1 MPKVTSEKLILTD
14 RQAAYIILRVFTAIS
29 MVAII
34 VSRLYPIEVRLDLL
48 QTAPIPLIFNGLSN
62 VIVIVAGCFIFWG
75 YRLRLACALSLIPLA
90 YLVGYPESRSA
101 LPMIFAIAFFVLL
114 HTREPQDNRLS

>member
-48 QTAPIPLIFNGLSN
+48 QTAPIP
-62 VIVIVAGCFIFWG
+62 
-75 YRLRLACALSLIPLA
+75 
-90 YLVGYPESRSA
+90 
-101 LPMIFAIAFFVLL
+101 
-114 HTREPQDNRLS
+114 